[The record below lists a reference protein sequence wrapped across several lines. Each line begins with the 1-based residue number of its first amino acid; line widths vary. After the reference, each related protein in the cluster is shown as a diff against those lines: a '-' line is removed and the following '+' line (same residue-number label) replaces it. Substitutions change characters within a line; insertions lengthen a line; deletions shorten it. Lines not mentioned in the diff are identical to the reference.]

1 MFQLNPPLSYEK
13 SKAFVHELQIEAILL
28 KLNRKKNSQ
37 LIFFL
42 EITSNLAHAK
52 PRHSL

>member
-37 LIFFL
+37 LIFFFW
-42 EITSNLAHAK
+42 K
-52 PRHSL
+52 